1 MLVVY
6 LKVWFQNYKF
16 FFLQS
21 HIIWAW
27 YLTKVCTLLQHGTAP
42 TFWIALT
49 FSLWPPEMGDP
60 NLNNL
65 TASLEEL
72 SLKKQLPLRQT
83 TQKPVLK
90 YNQSMTR
97 GSSQFYNQQ
106 KVIAIGKYNIQ
117 RAESHSYRLI
127 QHMTQHTT
135 IRKS

>member
-1 MLVVY
+1 MLKYTHVDTDDWDQFRNIY
-6 LKVWFQNYKF
+6 NLTNICWWYIWRCDSRITN

-27 YLTKVCTLLQHGTAP
+27 YLTKVCTQLQHGTAP

-106 KVIAIGKYNIQ
+106 KVIAIGKYNI
-117 RAESHSYRLI
+117 
-127 QHMTQHTT
+127 
-135 IRKS
+135 